1 MSGREASPLSRAER
15 RDVFGRRGATV
26 WFTGMPAAG
35 KTTLAAA
42 VERALVE
49 ASHSAYLLDGDEV
62 RRDLCRDLGFDRR
75 GRAENVR
82 RVAHA
87 ARLLADAG
95 VLVLVALISP
105 YAVDREDA
113 RHLHDVLDIPF
124 VEVFLDTP
132 ITICERR
139 DPKGMYSRARR
150 GEIANFTGVDDPY
163 ERPENPDVR
172 IPPVSIEQSS
182 RLVLD
187 TLSRFDII

>member
-1 MSGREASPLSRAER
+1 MSGRGAPPLSRAER
-15 RDVFGRRGATV
+15 RDVVGGRGATV

-49 ASHSAYLLDGDEV
+49 ASHSAYILDGDEV
-62 RRDLCRDLGFDRR
+62 RRDLCGDLGFDRR

-82 RVAHA
+82 RVAHT

-113 RHLHDVLDIPF
+113 RQLHEVLDIPF

-172 IPPVSIEQSS
+172 IPPVSIEHSA

-187 TLSRFDII
+187 MLSRFDII

>member
-1 MSGREASPLSRAER
+1 MRCSDPALPDSRSLYDQLGATAGTGDPAMSGRGAPPLSRAES

-49 ASHSAYLLDGDEV
+49 ANHSAYLLDGDEV
-62 RRDLCRDLGFDRR
+62 RRDLCGDLGFDRR

-95 VLVLVALISP
+95 VVVLVALISP

-113 RHLHDVLDIPF
+113 RQLHRVLDIPF

-132 ITICERR
+132 VMICERR
-139 DPKGMYSRARR
+139 NPKGMYVACPPGGDRQLHRR
-150 GEIANFTGVDDPY
+150 
-163 ERPENPDVR
+163 R
-172 IPPVSIEQSS
+172 
-182 RLVLD
+182 
-187 TLSRFDII
+187 

>member
-1 MSGREASPLSRAER
+1 MSGRGAPPLSRAER
-15 RDVFGRRGATV
+15 RDAPGRRGATV
-26 WFTGMPAAG
+26 WFTGTPAAG

-49 ASHSAYLLDGDEV
+49 TSHSAYRLDGDEV
-62 RRDLCRDLGFDRR
+62 RRDLCSDLGFDRR

-82 RVAHA
+82 RIAHA

-95 VLVLVALISP
+95 VLVLVALVSP
-105 YAVDREDA
+105 YAADREDA
-113 RHLHDVLDIPF
+113 RQLHEVLDIPF

-150 GEIANFTGVDDPY
+150 GEIANFTGVNDPY

-172 IPPVSIEQSS
+172 ISPASIEHSA